1 MLAIKDLYAGYGAIA
16 VLKGID
22 LEVRPGEIVALIGA
36 NGAGKSTLLRSI
48 SGVLKP
54 TRGVIEF
61 QGQPIQR
68 MREDKI
74 VQRGIVQV
82 QEGRGILSRMTVLE
96 NLELGAFTRS
106 DVDGITQDLDLVFQ
120 KFPVLRER
128 KSQRGG
134 TLSGGEQQ
142 MLAIGR
148 ALMARPKLLLMDE
161 PSLGLAPFLVREIF
175 RIIIDLKREGRTIL
189 LVEQNAR
196 KALQC
201 ADRAYVMETG
211 RIVLA
216 GSGEKLLHS
225 PEVQR
230 AYLGGH
236 VVV

>member
-16 VLKGID
+16 VLKGIN

-120 KFPVLRER
+120 KFSVLRER
-128 KSQRGG
+128 KFQRGG

>member
-16 VLKGID
+16 VLKGIN

-120 KFPVLRER
+120 KFSVLRER
-128 KSQRGG
+128 KFQRGG

-225 PEVQR
+225 PEVQS
-230 AYLGGH
+230 AYSGGH